1 MSYIYE
7 KIKTNP
13 EILKDLPEGQN
24 IEYKTLF
31 WWEEDKR
38 DWQRECAKDLSAMCN
53 GGGGV
58 IIVGIRD
65 NGEIREILGINR
77 DENLDKIKKRIIQT
91 IFNYIE
97 PKIEVNIDII
107 KTEEREIC
115 IIGIP
120 DWKQYGP
127 VGLINKE
134 KNHQLEFWIRRIS
147 HTTSISYNEVRMM
160 FYECFRGSL
169 YRKNFL
175 KENIEY
181 IQRAYPQRPLLIL
194 QAIPYYFDEDKDIF
208 GGVSEI
214 KKHCEEF
221 RNEHCPEGLVKLSGE
236 GPYNIFIGPKK
247 PEFVIIFDSID
258 VISKIKGIMIELI
271 KTKNSGLILIGITE
285 IDLNGYL
292 NSFFFGDFFE
302 KRGTED
308 IIDPKKLEKAVQF
321 FINLLYKFYSKANIK
336 DVLFSFTIIP
346 DKNNALMFNTKF
358 PSPIFLYEDYP
369 RYLNFR
375 ERISIEKE
383 TVVNELLENIWNM
396 FGLLR
401 PASY

>member
-24 IEYKTLF
+24 IEYKTIF

-194 QAIPYYFDEDKDIF
+194 QAIPYYFNEDKDIF
-208 GGVSEI
+208 GSVSEI

-221 RNEHCPEGLVKLSGE
+221 FNKHYPV
-236 GPYNIFIGPKK
+236 GP
-247 PEFVIIFDSID
+247 VILGKDFYYFD
-258 VISKIKGIMIELI
+258 VIFKIKGIMIRFI
-271 KTKNSGLILIGITE
+271 KNSILSGITE
-285 IDLNGYL
+285 IDLDGYL
-292 NSFFFGDFFE
+292 NSSFFEDAFE

-308 IIDPKKLEKAVQF
+308 IVDFMKLEKIIQF
-321 FINLLYKFYSKANIK
+321 FINLLYEFYSKPNIK
-336 DVLFSFTIIP
+336 DVIFSLTIIP
-346 DKNNALMFNTKF
+346 DTNKPLIFSTEF
-358 PSPIFLYEDYP
+358 LSPILSPIKSPLKFLYKHYH
-369 RYLNFR
+369 RYLNFM

-383 TVVNELLENIWNM
+383 KETVIKRLLLENIWNM
-396 FGLLR
+396 FGLPSPTFYLL
-401 PASY
+401 S